1 MKNKI
6 MFISFEY
13 NKKEE
18 GIAIH
23 VARKGQGY
31 RTYKYSSARSYM
43 INLKTE
49 GWKVSYYEKEL
60 VLTPKKERIK

>member
-13 NKKEE
+13 NSKEE

-23 VARKGQGY
+23 IARKGQGY
-31 RTYKYSSARSYM
+31 RTYKYSSIRSYM
-43 INLKTE
+43 INLRTE

-60 VLTPKKERIK
+60 VLSPKKEK